1 MSPDF
6 AMAKACFKSLLQTA
20 IRASFYS
27 SLFLSHSSLVG
38 DKMVQQNAIV
48 KKQCRHFNKLTNHA
62 AFITSYILTP

>member
-20 IRASFYS
+20 IRASFNS

-38 DKMVQQNAIV
+38 DKMVQQNAVV
-48 KKQCRHFNKLTNHA
+48 KNNA
-62 AFITSYILTP
+62 GISIN